1 MRSSSKLLLLLGLSA
16 ILFSSCG
23 GDEPPV
29 PKKEMQLSFGYD
41 SLVFSG
47 YQPLQT
53 KPVKVFYY
61 IPYVDNV
68 RDLPILFL
76 FHGAERNGRI
86 AISNWKSIAEDR
98 KIILVAPNFTSELY
112 PSIDYQFG
120 GVSYSSVTYK
130 AKPEETWTYQ
140 IVEPIFS
147 YIKEKTGNVS
157 KTYDMSGHSAGGQW
171 VHRYL
176 LFMKNARVRK
186 AVEQNA
192 GNYTVP
198 DPNGI
203 TDGTNWF
210 GFPYSIRDVDVI
222 TRDHLAAYF
231 ARDMIVHVGTLD
243 TASSRA
249 VDSYFPD
256 DAGSMAEGRCRFE
269 RGHFFYNRAKRVA
282 DSLGL
287 PFKWRIVEVP
297 GVGHNSNRMVN
308 DALYGAGTLLYYSD

>member
-1 MRSSSKLLLLLGLSA
+1 MRPSSKMLLLMGLACLLFTG
-16 ILFSSCG
+16 CG
-23 GDEPPV
+23 GEEPPV

-41 SLVFSG
+41 SLVFTG
-47 YQPLQT
+47 YKPLET

-61 IPYVDNV
+61 IPYVESV
-68 RDLPILFL
+68 KELPILFV

-86 AISNWKSIAEDR
+86 AISNWKAIAEDR
-98 KIILVAPNFTSELY
+98 QIILVAPNFTSELY

-120 GVSYSSVTYK
+120 GVSYSTVTYK
-130 AKPEETWTYQ
+130 ERPEETWTYK
-140 IVEPIFS
+140 IIEPIFD

-157 KTYDMSGHSAGGQW
+157 KTYDICGHSAGGQW

-176 LFMKNARVRK
+176 LYMKDARVRK

-203 TDGTNWF
+203 TNGTNWF
-210 GFPYSIRDVDVI
+210 GFPYSVKDVNVI
-222 TRDHLAAYF
+222 TREHLAAYF
-231 ARDMIVHVGTLD
+231 ARDMIVHVGKLD

-256 DAGSMAEGRCRFE
+256 DPGSMAEGKCRFE

-282 DSLGL
+282 DSLGV
-287 PFKWRIVEVP
+287 PFNWRIVEVP
-297 GVGHNSNRMVN
+297 GVGHNSSRMVN
-308 DALYGAGTLLYYSD
+308 HSLVGAGVLMYYSD